1 MTNEKQV
8 ALADERRRFFRI
20 EDLMHLTYREVD
32 EAELE
37 RKTALLEKGM
47 VEQFMI
53 NSSLAAITA
62 DMAATMRKIEVIDP
76 DVASY
81 LKSLDR
87 KIDLVGK
94 AFMAD
99 EMSVGDNQAAQVN
112 LSASGIAFD
121 IDKQIPEGTNV
132 EIKMLLMPACTGILT
147 YGKVVGNYP
156 SGTGEDAKN
165 NVRIDFTHLRE
176 EDRDMLIRHVIRK
189 QGDLLRE
196 RRIARENDTD
206 SL

>member
-1 MTNEKQV
+1 MTDEKRV
-8 ALADERRRFFRI
+8 ALEDERRRFFRI
-20 EDLMHLTYREVD
+20 EDLMHLSYREID
-32 EAELE
+32 ESELD
-37 RKTALLEKGM
+37 RKVELLEKGM

-62 DMAATMRKIEVIDP
+62 DMAATLRKVEVTDP

-99 EMSVGDNQAAQVN
+99 EVSVGENQAAPVN
-112 LSASGIAFD
+112 LSASGIAFETEEP
-121 IDKQIPEGTNV
+121 IAEGTNI
-132 EIKMLLMPACTGILT
+132 ELKMLLMPTFTGILT
-147 YGKVVGNYP
+147 YGKVIGNVK
-156 SGTGEDAKN
+156 SETEGKTCN
-165 NVRIDFTHLRE
+165 QVRIDFTHVRE

-189 QGDLLRE
+189 QGDMLRE
-196 RRIARENDTD
+196 RRIARENDAE
-206 SL
+206 SS